1 MEDMEDRFRIDRPRF
16 YEEAQK
22 KDIWLPTPDPK
33 LDQTMII
40 EGKIQFAKYDVA
52 KETLTVV
59 VKLANGEHRGT
70 YTHKS
75 VFKFHGKDWR
85 DLPKEETDMEMEKTA
100 ILFNKRKGAT
110 VKLEVFAHQ
119 MQQP

>member
-1 MEDMEDRFRIDRPRF
+1 MNMEDEYKIDRPKF
-16 YEEAQK
+16 YEEAQRRN
-22 KDIWLPTPDPK
+22 IWLPSHDPK
-33 LDQTMII
+33 YDDTMIV
-40 EGKIQFAKYDVA
+40 EGKIEFAKYDIE

-59 VKLANGEHRGT
+59 VRLPNGECRGT

-75 VFKFHGKDWR
+75 VLKFHGKDWR

-100 ILFNKRKGAT
+100 VLFNKRKGSK

-119 MQQP
+119 MKQ